1 MKTIWETET
10 VDEVGAAGTV
20 TQARHVERGRESV
33 PDVCRWSKM
42 AIRDMTMVDAD
53 AALAADPLFHF
64 GSDGHLGRVDVR
76 YWYFRLEL
84 KYFTCRACSE
94 GGDPSAI
101 EPEAVG
107 CEHRIRPGAST
118 GFDLGQEAQSRP
130 PYHKETVHFPVSIG
144 GPDRRARV
152 TSRSGVGRATLVAR
166 RERIWD
172 CP

>member
-20 TQARHVERGRESV
+20 TQARHVERESV

-42 AIRDMTMVDAD
+42 AIRDMTMVDAA

-76 YWYFRLEL
+76 YWYFRPEL

-107 CEHRIRPGAST
+107 CQHRIRPGA
-118 GFDLGQEAQSRP
+118 
-130 PYHKETVHFPVSIG
+130 G
-144 GPDRRARV
+144 GPIPSPVPQGDGPLPRLHRRPGSASTRHFTV
-152 TSRSGVGRATLVAR
+152 WSGKGQLVAR